1 MKHVFLL
8 VVAVVFSATA
18 VAQCNDY
25 YVIKEGSSWT
35 YESFNA
41 KGKSVGKN
49 EQKVTSYQSAPNG
62 YKATINSVM
71 YNDKGKKLTEAD
83 LEVRCE
89 NGTFYMDMR
98 RFIPQDQ
105 QKAFESYELKFET
118 ENLEL
123 PSRLSAGQS
132 LKNGSVTM
140 TAVGSPMPMKITVN
154 ITDRKVAGKETIT
167 TPAGT
172 FECWK
177 ITSRSST
184 QMQMGINMNLNF
196 TTTEWITEKTGLVK
210 SESYD
215 RNGNVSSYTVLVSR
229 QN

>member
-1 MKHVFLL
+1 MKNLGLLSALFLISVYTL
-8 VVAVVFSATA
+8 
-18 VAQCNDY
+18 AQCNDF

-35 YESFNA
+35 YENFNG

-49 EQKVTSYQSAPNG
+49 DQKVTAFNGSANG
-62 YKATINSVM
+62 YTAIIHTVM
-71 YNDKGKKLTEAD
+71 YNDKGKKITEAD
-83 LEVRCE
+83 LDVRCE
-89 NGTFYMDMR
+89 GGTFIMDMR
-98 RFIPQDQ
+98 KFIPHEQ
-105 QKAFESYELKFET
+105 QKAFDSYELKFET

-123 PSRLSAGQS
+123 PSRLSPGQA

-140 TAVGSPMPMKITVN
+140 TAIGSPMPMKISVN
-154 ITDRKVAGKETIT
+154 ITDRKVEGKETIT

-177 ITSRSST
+177 ISSKSST

-196 TTTEWITEKTGLVK
+196 SSVEWISEKTGMVK

-215 RNGNVSSYTVLVSR
+215 KNGNLSSYTVLVSR